1 MQDHRLFLHTNMHG
15 NQTEQQ
21 SDLEHTASMQQEC
34 VLSLM
39 KDLEHHGQV
48 EECLQHSAL
57 GEQPST
63 PSRVQLSPGSLLQ
76 GVNQQISAEGK
87 DLQVSSLQGDLQSSG
102 CLEPTNLEAEDPRS
116 GLQSHPN
123 QRIPAEGK
131 DLHCSGSQD
140 PTNREAE
147 GPHGGVQDQLNEL
160 QVSNVKKDFYCSGSQ
175 DPTNREAEGA
185 HGGVQNQRNDL
196 QVSSLQKDLYRSGSQ
211 DPANL
216 EPKDPHCEPQSQQ
229 NQQVSSEGKD
239 VLPSLQEDLYCLGC
253 QDSTNLEPEDPHGE
267 IQSQLSKLH
276 LEEANVHLVKRQGPQ
291 ESDPYQ
297 PFHHVK
303 GHFTDI
309 RYPEPL
315 STEREPYQPFHHHDV
330 KGYFT
335 DIRYPEPLSTEREQC
350 QPFHHDVKGHFTD
363 PRYPEPLSTE
373 ESPRRRA
380 RSLPWNSIPE
390 EEEEDSV
397 MCCCKLKKRVKFA
410 DSLGLTLASI
420 KHFLPSDEP
429 LVPQAVLARLQSYP
443 PTARGQRSDLILED
457 EFSRAEL
464 TPSEGTPVQLLEK
477 LNEQGVC
484 LEQVSATR
492 LGVLGYVLVKD
503 TEEKAQVKIRYT
515 FNEWLSFLD
524 CPATPTSQ
532 STALPST
539 FGCQRFHFNLCY
551 PPTTSCI
558 HFAICF
564 NTGNG
569 QEMWDNNKGDN
580 YTINCQQPVIP
591 EIQQSS
597 SDQEEW
603 EGSRLW

>member
-1 MQDHRLFLHTNMHG
+1 MHTNMHG

-21 SDLEHTASMQQEC
+21 SDLEHTESMQQQC

-39 KDLEHHGQV
+39 KDLDHHGQV
-48 EECLQHSAL
+48 EGCLQHSAL

-63 PSRVQLSPGSLLQ
+63 PSRLQLLPGSLLH
-76 GVNQQISAEGK
+76 GVNQQINAEGK
-87 DLQVSSLQGDLQSSG
+87 DLQVSSLQEDLQSPG
-102 CLEPTNLEAEDPRS
+102 CLDPTSLEAENPHS

-123 QRIPAEGK
+123 QWIPAEGK

-140 PTNREAE
+140 PTNLKAE
-147 GPHGGVQDQLNEL
+147 DPHGVQNQLNEL
-160 QVSNVKKDFYCSGSQ
+160 QVSNFQKDLYCYGAQ
-175 DPTNREAEGA
+175 DPTNRETEGP
-185 HGGVQNQRNDL
+185 HGGVQNQQNDL
-196 QVSSLQKDLYRSGSQ
+196 QVSSLQKDLYCSGSQ

-216 EPKDPHCEPQSQQ
+216 EPKDPHCERQSHQ
-229 NQQVSSEGKD
+229 NQQVSAEGKD
-239 VLPSLQEDLYCLGC
+239 LLPSSLQEDLYCLGC
-253 QDSTNLEPEDPHGE
+253 QDSTNLEPENPHGE
-267 IQSQLSKLH
+267 LQSQLSRLH
-276 LEEANVHLVKRQGPQ
+276 LEEANVHLVKRQ
-291 ESDPYQ
+291 EPYQ
-297 PFHHVK
+297 PFHHHDVK

-315 STEREPYQPFHHHDV
+315 STERELYQPFHHHDV
-330 KGYFT
+330 KG
-335 DIRYPEPLSTEREQC
+335 
-350 QPFHHDVKGHFTD
+350 HFTD
-363 PRYPEPLSTE
+363 TRYPEPLSTE

-443 PTARGQRSDLILED
+443 PTARGQRSDVILED
-457 EFSRAEL
+457 EFSRAESA
-464 TPSEGTPVQLLEK
+464 PSEGTPTQLLEK

-484 LEQVSATR
+484 LEQVSASR

-503 TEEKAQVKIRYT
+503 PEEKAQVKIRYT

-532 STALPST
+532 STALPSS

-580 YTINCQQPVIP
+580 YTVNCQQAVNP
-591 EIQQSS
+591 EIQQSG

>member
-1 MQDHRLFLHTNMHG
+1 MKPLSMQDHRLHLHTDMHG

-21 SDLEHTASMQQEC
+21 SDLEHKASMQQQC
-34 VLSLM
+34 VLSLR
-39 KDLEHHGQV
+39 KDLDHHGQV
-48 EECLQHSAL
+48 EGCLQHSAP
-57 GEQPST
+57 GEQPS
-63 PSRVQLSPGSLLQ
+63 RLQLSPGGLLQ

-87 DLQVSSLQGDLQSSG
+87 DLQVSSLQEDLHCSG
-102 CLEPTNLEAEDPRS
+102 CQDPTNLEAEDPHS
-116 GLQSHPN
+116 GLQKV
-123 QRIPAEGK
+123 PAKGI
-131 DLHCSGSQD
+131 DLHCSGCQD
-140 PTNREAE
+140 PTNLEA
-147 GPHGGVQDQLNEL
+147 GDLHGGVQNQLNEL
-160 QVSNVKKDFYCSGSQ
+160 QVSNVKKDLYFSGSRV
-175 DPTNREAEGA
+175 PTSREAEGPNV
-185 HGGVQNQRNDL
+185 GVQDQRNDL
-196 QVSSLQKDLYRSGSQ
+196 QVSSLQKDLYRFGSQ
-211 DPANL
+211 GPANL
-216 EPKDPHCEPQSQQ
+216 EPKDPHCELQSQPTL
-229 NQQVSSEGKD
+229 QVNAEGKD
-239 VLPSLQEDLYCLGC
+239 LPLRLHEDLYCLGC
-253 QDSTNLEPEDPHGE
+253 QDSTNLGPGDPHGE
-267 IQSQLSKLH
+267 IQSQLSRLH

-291 ESDPYQ
+291 ERDPYQ
-297 PFHHVK
+297 PFHHHDVK

-309 RYPEPL
+309 GYPEPL
-315 STEREPYQPFHHHDV
+315 SAEREPYQPFHHHDV

-335 DIRYPEPLSTEREQC
+335 DIRYPEPLSTE
-350 QPFHHDVKGHFTD
+350 
-363 PRYPEPLSTE
+363 

-390 EEEEDSV
+390 EDEEDSV

-457 EFSRAEL
+457 EFRRAEL
-464 TPSEGTPVQLLEK
+464 APSEGTPAELLEK

-503 TEEKAQVKIRYT
+503 PEEKAQVKIRYT

-539 FGCQRFHFNLCY
+539 FECRRFHFNLCY

-558 HFAICF
+558 RFAICF

-580 YTINCQQPVIP
+580 YTVYCQQAVIQ
-591 EIQQSS
+591 EIQQSAP
-597 SDQEEW
+597 DLEEW
-603 EGSRLW
+603 GGSRLW